1 MTFRL
6 IPQKENFH
14 FLLSVDWSKE
24 INDVCSYLHKR
35 THLMKKIYKSEECFR
50 KSCDKLNKK
59 AKKILI
65 KKIMFAKLIGY
76 FVFVHTCSCLRHRVK
91 TLKTIAIQIVYM
103 FAKKIKA

>member
-1 MTFRL
+1 
-6 IPQKENFH
+6 
-14 FLLSVDWSKE
+14 
-24 INDVCSYLHKR
+24 
-35 THLMKKIYKSEECFR
+35 MKKIYKSEECFR

-91 TLKTIAIQIVYM
+91 TLKTIAIHIVYM